1 VRTAEAPPTPA
12 ALSQALGSLTQTV
25 WTVAVRH
32 DHAAPIFVDEKH
44 LETGV
49 VDLLVRPEA
58 G

>member
-1 VRTAEAPPTPA
+1 LP
-12 ALSQALGSLTQTV
+12 QALGSLTQTV